1 MAASRVRCRGS
12 RVPNSV
18 LMTIDLPSVFLSTPF
33 IVQPLPSQKSTWG
46 QGVATASFHATT
58 AWAMAVGMTIPG
70 SVDGVAPGLGV
81 AVGAGVGV
89 GVTTVGPV
97 LVSRMRSI
105 SRSPSSHGAP
115 VTLHVHVAAV

>member
-1 MAASRVRCRGS
+1 MIIVAAFMCSRASALTSTCAMSGS
-12 RVPNSV
+12 LVPTTV

-81 AVGAGVGV
+81 GIAPSRYF
-89 GVTTVGPV
+89 TV
-97 LVSRMRSI
+97 
-105 SRSPSSHGAP
+105 
-115 VTLHVHVAAV
+115 